1 MRRRGCMSPIPTP
14 ACTFCNSRAREHAG
28 VTLRRCAASTLTVG
42 PCPTTVPRAE
52 PLKRPLG
59 RGRMAQTI
67 EGFVDTALDDAK
79 ISPLHRR
86 VIGLIAAGYFCD
98 VIDYTVYG
106 SLVPFIIKSGFG
118 AADAALIGSAT
129 IVGLAIGTAGQ
140 GEFSDRFGRRFVY
153 QFNLLFFGVLTI
165 LGAFAPNFTLL
176 MICRF
181 LAGISLG
188 AEQPLA
194 FAYAGEWAPKRI
206 RGRILAIVHFI
217 GGAMVWPIG
226 TGLVLGFAAIF
237 ASGTDPVSAG
247 YVWRGVWIL
256 VGVLALVVWVFRFTL
271 PESPRYLATHGR
283 GDEAIK
289 ILNDLGIA
297 GPTEP
302 LSTDVASNTKSDPF
316 AVVFKMF
323 PRRVIA
329 GMICFTAFFG
339 IAIGL
344 GAWLPNI
351 MAEKGFGITKSL
363 QYTLAMNFAVPC
375 ASIFMMFALDK
386 FGRKI
391 TAICTFILAGVMAI
405 VFSSA
410 ETAWELIVIGFIMI
424 FFVQVAGNSMQIFT
438 SEVFPTNAR
447 ASGFGWASGVG
458 RLMTAVIMPSILLVQ
473 KAWGLTTV
481 FECLATLLF
490 IAAISVTQLGPE
502 AKQKG
507 LDEIEPPTNKLVE
520 AGHAFWL
527 RLSGGVLTGLALFWW
542 IYFYVNVLKD
552 PGNSVAC
559 LFYTTDQC
567 ATAAAVPAAAGQLIY
582 QPYLLWVGIVLL
594 IVSFFVNGSR
604 SPASQTAS

>member
-1 MRRRGCMSPIPTP
+1 
-14 ACTFCNSRAREHAG
+14 
-28 VTLRRCAASTLTVG
+28 
-42 PCPTTVPRAE
+42 
-52 PLKRPLG
+52 
-59 RGRMAQTI
+59 MAQTI
-67 EGFVDTALDDAK
+67 EGFVDNALDDAK

-86 VIGLIAAGYFCD
+86 VIALIAAGYFCD

-118 AADAALIGSAT
+118 AGDAALIGAAT
-129 IVGLAIGTAGQ
+129 IVGLALGTAGQ
-140 GEFSDRFGRRFVY
+140 GQFSDRFGRRFVY
-153 QFNLLFFGVLTI
+153 QFNLLFFGTLTI
-165 LGAFAPNFTLL
+165 LGAFAPNFTTLI
-176 MICRF
+176 ICRF

-226 TGLVLGFAAIF
+226 TGLVLAFAAIF
-237 ASGTDPVSAG
+237 VASGTDPVAAG

-256 VGVLALVVWVFRFTL
+256 IGVLALIVWVFRFTL
-271 PESPRYLATHGR
+271 PESPRYLALHGR

-289 ILNDLGIA
+289 ILGDLGIP
-297 GPTEP
+297 GPTGP
-302 LSTDVASNTKSDPF
+302 LSTDIASNTKSDPF

-351 MAEKGFGITKSL
+351 MADKGFSITKSL

-375 ASIFMMFALDK
+375 ASIFMMYALDK

-391 TAICTFILAGVMAI
+391 TSVCAFIAAGLMAI
-405 VFSSA
+405 AFGRA
-410 ETAWELIVIGFIMI
+410 ETGTELIVLGFIMV
-424 FFVQVAGNSMQIFT
+424 FFVQVAGNAMQIFT

-473 KAWGLTTV
+473 KTWGLTTV
-481 FECLATLLF
+481 FVCLATLLF
-490 IAAISVTQLGPE
+490 IAAIAVTQLGPE

-507 LDEIEPPTNKLVE
+507 LDEIEPPTNKLIE
-520 AGHAFWL
+520 AGTAFWL
-527 RLSGGVLTGLALFWW
+527 RLSGGVATGLALFWW
-542 IYFYVNVLKD
+542 IYFYVNVIKD

-567 ATAAAVPAAAGQLIY
+567 ATAANVPAAATQWIY
-582 QPYLLWVGIVLL
+582 HPYLLWVGIVLL
-594 IVSFFVNGSR
+594 VVSFFVNGAR
-604 SPASQTAS
+604 SPSSQTAKTAG